1 MIFFPKIYEAC
12 GQIFDKLNKV
22 TTANQSFAIAFLA
35 CPLQENS
42 KKLGLASNGIS
53 WFIKSVCYFNRAN
66 METWTI
72 SCNFCGQIG
81 LHRVST
87 DQPDEASFFQRQ
99 KKVMFAHHHGEA
111 MISVFSCLYTI
122 FYIEEQ
128 TPFYGNCTERACRN
142 IKPPKKLSQQCDS

>member
-1 MIFFPKIYEAC
+1 MIFFPRYMKRVVKFSTNWTKWPQRTRVLLSLFLHAHC
-12 GQIFDKLNKV
+12 KR
-22 TTANQSFAIAFLA
+22 TA
-35 CPLQENS
+35 

-72 SCNFCGQIG
+72 SCNFCGQIAY
-81 LHRVST
+81 T
-87 DQPDEASFFQRQ
+87 EFRQ
-99 KKVMFAHHHGEA
+99 TNLMKPLFSKSRKKVMFAHHHGEA